1 MKKPKVV
8 EMKVTPAIRKV
19 LLSSKTAMLIQLRND
34 RMWEQT
40 KLLVANH
47 DGDERKISFHQV
59 RLDFLNFIIPEIE
72 TLSDANFKAWV
83 KANRS
88 NLF

>member
-1 MKKPKVV
+1 MKKFKPVANI
-8 EMKVTPAIRKV
+8 TPAVRKV

-47 DGDERKISFHQV
+47 ERDTSRISFHQT

-72 TLSDANFKAWV
+72 TLTPSAFKAWV

>member
-19 LLSSKTAMLIQLRND
+19 LLSSKTAMLIQLHND

-40 KLLVANH
+40 KLLVATH
-47 DGDERKISFHQV
+47 DGDERRISFHQV

-72 TLSDANFKAWV
+72 TLTPAAFKAWV

>member
-1 MKKPKVV
+1 MKKPKIV

-47 DGDERKISFHQV
+47 DGDARQISFHQT
-59 RLDFLNFIIPEIE
+59 RLDFLNIIIPEIE
-72 TLSDANFKAWV
+72 NLTPAEFKAWV

>member
-19 LLSSKTAMLIQLRND
+19 LLSHKTPMLIQLRND
-34 RMWEQT
+34 RSWEQV
-40 KLLVANH
+40 KLLVAKN
-47 DGDERKISFHQV
+47 DGDERRISFHQV
-59 RLDFLNFIIPEIE
+59 RLDFLNTIIPQIE
-72 TLSDANFKAWV
+72 AFTDAEFKAWV